1 MKNYCR
7 KTIAVLVLALVLAS
21 AALAG
26 EMQTGFTA
34 PSPNTTTAG
43 EMQTGRTVTSNI
55 VTVIALD
62 LLQNLLALT

>member
-1 MKNYCR
+1 
-7 KTIAVLVLALVLAS
+7 
-21 AALAG
+21 
-26 EMQTGFTA
+26 MQTGFTA